1 MQGGITMY
9 LCLSVTGNCKVKR
22 KGRQGGVTM
31 TQNLHQKVI
40 EGYTQSAVWLA
51 ALNFNLK
58 PAVGKPCSL
67 SVYQYFLTTKNVSNV
82 ISMGP
87 TSSQ

>member
-1 MQGGITMY
+1 
-9 LCLSVTGNCKVKR
+9 
-22 KGRQGGVTM
+22 M

-58 PAVGKPCSL
+58 PAGFGKLVSMCTSL
-67 SVYQYFLTTKNVSNV
+67 SQQANFC
-82 ISMGP
+82 
-87 TSSQ
+87 